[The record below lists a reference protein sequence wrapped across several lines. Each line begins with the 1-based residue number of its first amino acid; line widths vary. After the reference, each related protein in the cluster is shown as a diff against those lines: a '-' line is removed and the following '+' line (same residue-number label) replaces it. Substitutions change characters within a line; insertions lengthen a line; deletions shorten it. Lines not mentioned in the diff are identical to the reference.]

1 MSGTYAY
8 TASDKLTCEYMSGI
22 IPVILGA
29 VPTVLLKY
37 MMRFLNL
44 FYTKKSPATWQ
55 LQIITLQKNFI
66 NLGRHIFIMFH

>member
-8 TASDKLTCEYMSGI
+8 TVSDKLTCEYMSGI

-37 MMRFLNL
+37 MMRVLNFATL
-44 FYTKKSPATWQ
+44 EKSLHMAVA
-55 LQIITLQKNFI
+55 QI
-66 NLGRHIFIMFH
+66 HISYNHIAEKSH